1 MNTRQ
6 IDYILELAKTLNFNR
21 AAENL
26 FITQPTL
33 TYQIKA
39 VEEEIGFQIF
49 LRNAGTGAALT
60 SAGRQFCKAL
70 RNIREDLKFAIEQGQ
85 NVSARYDEN
94 LTIGIPFRSAVRF
107 LPEIISKFESTHD
120 KISVTPEFIPLASC
134 GKFLKGQQ
142 DFLFAREEDMKH
154 VPNIV
159 VHKLFDDGIYLITR
173 NDDPLAE
180 KNLITM
186 EDLRGKILMVGGG
199 SQPELQTVQRRVINT
214 LGIKYF
220 NSNDRETTL
229 INVAAGKGICLA
241 PGFLNDHNNEFAWTP
256 FDCEEKISCV
266 ICTHAGDDRKSVKD
280 FLKIVKRFYKD

>member
-60 SAGRQFCKAL
+60 PAGRQFCKAL
-70 RNIREDLKFAIEQGQ
+70 RNIREDLKFAVEQGQ

-107 LPEIISKFESTHD
+107 LPEIISKFESTHEH
-120 KISVTPEFIPLASC
+120 KNISEA
-134 GKFLKGQQ
+134 
-142 DFLFAREEDMKH
+142 
-154 VPNIV
+154 
-159 VHKLFDDGIYLITR
+159 
-173 NDDPLAE
+173 
-180 KNLITM
+180 
-186 EDLRGKILMVGGG
+186 
-199 SQPELQTVQRRVINT
+199 
-214 LGIKYF
+214 
-220 NSNDRETTL
+220 
-229 INVAAGKGICLA
+229 VA
-241 PGFLNDHNNEFAWTP
+241 
-256 FDCEEKISCV
+256 
-266 ICTHAGDDRKSVKD
+266 
-280 FLKIVKRFYKD
+280 